1 MFFAGKTNL
10 GNKFLAFNFFTI
22 LNTKMIRHA
31 MALFNPK
38 MSSKFSNT
46 ALSIVVLLGTIAL
59 SSCAP
64 TVSTST
70 IQIQPLG
77 KTVEVKG
84 KVITVA
90 PMINQVA
97 YEVQDSVGSIW
108 VISQKQP
115 PKLDSEISVAG
126 KVKFESIQVEGQE
139 IAERYILED

>member
-1 MFFAGKTNL
+1 MV
-10 GNKFLAFNFFTI
+10 
-22 LNTKMIRHA
+22 RHA
-31 MALFNPK
+31 MALFNPEL
-38 MSSKFSNT
+38 SYKFSNT
-46 ALSIVVLLGTIAL
+46 WLNIMLLLGTIAL

-64 TVSTST
+64 TVSTAT
-70 IQIQPLG
+70 IQTQPPDQA
-77 KTVEVKG
+77 VQVKG

-97 YEVQDSVGSIW
+97 YEVQDSSGAIW

-115 PKLDSEISVAG
+115 PKLDSEISIAG

>member
-1 MFFAGKTNL
+1 
-10 GNKFLAFNFFTI
+10 
-22 LNTKMIRHA
+22 
-31 MALFNPK
+31 MALFNPEL
-38 MSSKFSNT
+38 SYTFSNT
-46 ALSIVVLLGTIAL
+46 LLNIMVVLGTIAL

-70 IQIQPLG
+70 IQTQPPG
-77 KTVEVKG
+77 QTVEVKG

-97 YEVQDSVGSIW
+97 YEVQDSAGSIW

-115 PKLDSEISVAG
+115 PKLDSEISTTG

-139 IAERYILED
+139 IAEHYILED

>member
-1 MFFAGKTNL
+1 
-10 GNKFLAFNFFTI
+10 
-22 LNTKMIRHA
+22 MIRHA
-31 MALFNPK
+31 MASFNPK
-38 MSSKFSNT
+38 MSCKFSNT
-46 ALSIVVLLGTIAL
+46 ALTIVVLLGTIAL

-70 IQIQPLG
+70 IQTQPPG
-77 KTVEVKG
+77 QTVELKG

-97 YEVQDSVGSIW
+97 YEVQDSAGSIW

-115 PKLDSEISVAG
+115 PKLDSEISIAG

>member
-1 MFFAGKTNL
+1 
-10 GNKFLAFNFFTI
+10 
-22 LNTKMIRHA
+22 

-38 MSSKFSNT
+38 FNPELGYKFSNT
-46 ALSIVVLLGTIAL
+46 SLNLILVLGTIAL

-64 TVSTST
+64 MVSTST
-70 IQIQPLG
+70 IQTQPADQQ
-77 KTVEVKG
+77 VQVKG

-97 YEVQDSVGSIW
+97 YEVQDSGGSIW
-108 VISQKQP
+108 VMSQKQP
-115 PKLDSEISVAG
+115 PKLDSEISTRG

>member
-1 MFFAGKTNL
+1 
-10 GNKFLAFNFFTI
+10 
-22 LNTKMIRHA
+22 

-38 MSSKFSNT
+38 MSCKFSKI
-46 ALSIVVLLGTIAL
+46 ALTIWGLLGTIAL

-70 IQIQPLG
+70 IQTQLPG
-77 KTVEVKG
+77 QTVQVKG

-97 YEVQDSVGSIW
+97 YEVQDSAGSIW
-108 VISQKQP
+108 VMSPKQP
-115 PKLDSEISVAG
+115 PQLNSEVSIVG
-126 KVKFESIQVEGQE
+126 KVKFESVQVEGQE

>member
-1 MFFAGKTNL
+1 
-10 GNKFLAFNFFTI
+10 
-22 LNTKMIRHA
+22 
-31 MALFNPK
+31 MALFNPEL
-38 MSSKFSNT
+38 SDKFSNT
-46 ALSIVVLLGTIAL
+46 LLNITVVLGTIVL

-70 IQIQPLG
+70 IQTQP
-77 KTVEVKG
+77 VDQQVQVKG

-97 YEVQDSVGSIW
+97 YEVQDSDGSIW

-115 PKLDSEISVAG
+115 PRLDTEISTTG

>member
-1 MFFAGKTNL
+1 MV
-10 GNKFLAFNFFTI
+10 
-22 LNTKMIRHA
+22 RHA

-38 MSSKFSNT
+38 FNPELGYKFSNT
-46 ALSIVVLLGTIAL
+46 SLNLILVLGTIAL

-70 IQIQPLG
+70 IQTQPADQQ
-77 KTVEVKG
+77 VQVKG

-97 YEVQDSVGSIW
+97 YEVQDSGGSIW
-108 VISQKQP
+108 VMSQKQP
-115 PKLDSEISVAG
+115 PKLDSEISTRG